1 MKTRFLLRFL
11 AVVLCVAGLVAAGWF
26 WLHAK
31 PRGTSVAQAPTPAP
45 AGIADEPPRP
55 PILPGQPTIPI
66 PVPEPPLPPP
76 HPVRTVV
83 QKPEAPAR
91 ENFASAWK
99 TEKHAGVAELNAW
112 AERYLAADADGKR
125 ALLAEGVALAQTRR
139 VALTTLIRKDPKA
152 AIAAAVPLAVRA
164 QLPAEIAALLEERV
178 AGVGQLA
185 LLGVLDRKSTRLNS
199 SHG

>member
-1 MKTRFLLRFL
+1 M
-11 AVVLCVAGLVAAGWF
+11 
-26 WLHAK
+26 
-31 PRGTSVAQAPTPAP
+31 
-45 AGIADEPPRP
+45 
-55 PILPGQPTIPI
+55 
-66 PVPEPPLPPP
+66 
-76 HPVRTVV
+76 
-83 QKPEAPAR
+83 
-91 ENFASAWK
+91 
-99 TEKHAGVAELNAW
+99 AEFNAW

-185 LLGVLDRKSTRLNS
+185 LLGVLSQQPGQSVSGRGPNRGSTS
-199 SHG
+199 AQS